1 MTIKSGWISH
11 VSVNYTSTV
20 IKTLPSLYV
29 CMVFATIKCLIKRKT
44 KQTQSIQFCACRFCP
59 SVFFYL
65 ASVVPAIWFLE
76 LHAMEDRIKEKAEQ
90 ERFNLT
96 TQNQNRSV
104 EDLKIIIKD
113 LGVRGIQPHWLLL
126 DKSTNHFIN
135 L

>member
-1 MTIKSGWISH
+1 MTIKSGWVSH
-11 VSVNYTSTV
+11 VSVNYTSAV

-29 CMVFATIKCLIKRKT
+29 CMVFATIKCLIKNLK
-44 KQTQSIQFCACRFCP
+44 SIQFCAFRFCP

-76 LHAMEDRIKEKAEQ
+76 LHAMEDRIEEKAEQ
-90 ERFNLT
+90 ERFNIT

-113 LGVRGIQPHWLLL
+113 LGVRGIQIDILVNARQ
-126 DKSTNHFIN
+126 KYKTFY
-135 L
+135 

>member
-1 MTIKSGWISH
+1 MTIKSGWVSH
-11 VSVNYTSTV
+11 VSVNYTSAV

-29 CMVFATIKCLIKRKT
+29 CMVFATIKCLIKNLK
-44 KQTQSIQFCACRFCP
+44 SIQFCSFRFCP

-76 LHAMEDRIKEKAEQ
+76 LHAMEDRIEEKAEQ
-90 ERFNLT
+90 ERFNIT

-113 LGVRGIQPHWLLL
+113 LGVRGIHIDTLVNARQ
-126 DKSTNHFIN
+126 KYKTFY
-135 L
+135 

>member
-1 MTIKSGWISH
+1 MTIKSGWVSH
-11 VSVNYTSTV
+11 VSVNYTSAV

-29 CMVFATIKCLIKRKT
+29 CMVFATIKCLIKNLK
-44 KQTQSIQFCACRFCP
+44 SVQFYAFRFCP

-76 LHAMEDRIKEKAEQ
+76 LHAMEDRIEEKAEQ
-90 ERFNLT
+90 ERFNIT

-113 LGVRGIQPHWLLL
+113 LGVRGIHIDTLVNARQ
-126 DKSTNHFIN
+126 KYKTFY
-135 L
+135 

>member
-1 MTIKSGWISH
+1 MTIKSGWVSH
-11 VSVNYTSTV
+11 VSVNYTSAV

-29 CMVFATIKCLIKRKT
+29 CMVFATIKCLIKNLK
-44 KQTQSIQFCACRFCP
+44 SIQFYAFRFCP

-76 LHAMEDRIKEKAEQ
+76 LHAMEDRIEEKAEQ
-90 ERFNLT
+90 ERFNIT

-113 LGVRGIQPHWLLL
+113 LGVRGIHIDTLVNARQ
-126 DKSTNHFIN
+126 KYKTFY
-135 L
+135 

>member
-1 MTIKSGWISH
+1 MTIKSGWVSH
-11 VSVNYTSTV
+11 VSVNYTSAV

-29 CMVFATIKCLIKRKT
+29 CMVFATIKCLIKNLK
-44 KQTQSIQFCACRFCP
+44 SIQFYAFRFCP

-76 LHAMEDRIKEKAEQ
+76 LHAMEDRIEEKAEQ
-90 ERFNLT
+90 ERFNIT

-113 LGVRGIQPHWLLL
+113 LGVRGIH
-126 DKSTNHFIN
+126 IN
-135 L
+135 TLVNARQKYKTFY

>member
-1 MTIKSGWISH
+1 MTIKSGWVSH
-11 VSVNYTSTV
+11 VSVNYTSAA

-29 CMVFATIKCLIKRKT
+29 CMVFATIKCLIKNLK
-44 KQTQSIQFCACRFCP
+44 SIQFYAFRFCP

-76 LHAMEDRIKEKAEQ
+76 LHAMEDRIEEKAEQ
-90 ERFNLT
+90 ERFNIT

-113 LGVRGIQPHWLLL
+113 LGVRGIQIDTLVNARQ
-126 DKSTNHFIN
+126 KYKTFY
-135 L
+135 

>member
-1 MTIKSGWISH
+1 MTIKSGWVSH
-11 VSVNYTSTV
+11 VSVNYTSAV

-29 CMVFATIKCLIKRKT
+29 CMVFATIKCLIKNLK
-44 KQTQSIQFCACRFCP
+44 SIQFCVFRFCP

-76 LHAMEDRIKEKAEQ
+76 LHAMEDRIEEKAEQ
-90 ERFNLT
+90 ERFNIT

-113 LGVRGIQPHWLLL
+113 LGVRGIHIDTLVNARQ
-126 DKSTNHFIN
+126 KYKTFY
-135 L
+135 

>member
-1 MTIKSGWISH
+1 MLDQK
-11 VSVNYTSTV
+11 
-20 IKTLPSLYV
+20 KKP
-29 CMVFATIKCLIKRKT
+29 
-44 KQTQSIQFCACRFCP
+44 TQSIQFCACRFCP

-113 LGVRGIQPHWLLL
+113 LGVRGIQTHWLMMY
-126 DKSTNHFIN
+126 KSTNHFIK

>member
-1 MTIKSGWISH
+1 MTIKSGWVSH
-11 VSVNYTSTV
+11 VSVNYTSAV

-29 CMVFATIKCLIKRKT
+29 CMVFATIKCLIKNLK
-44 KQTQSIQFCACRFCP
+44 SISFCAFRFCP

-76 LHAMEDRIKEKAEQ
+76 LHAMEDRIEEKAEQ
-90 ERFNLT
+90 ERFNIT

-113 LGVRGIQPHWLLL
+113 LGVRGIHIDTLVNARQ
-126 DKSTNHFIN
+126 KYKTFY
-135 L
+135 

>member
-1 MTIKSGWISH
+1 MTIKSGRISH
-11 VSVNYTSTV
+11 VSVNYTSAV

-29 CMVFATIKCLIKRKT
+29 CMVFATIKCLIKNLK
-44 KQTQSIQFCACRFCP
+44 SIQFYAFRFCP

-76 LHAMEDRIKEKAEQ
+76 LHAMEDRIEEKAEQ
-90 ERFNLT
+90 ERFNIT

-113 LGVRGIQPHWLLL
+113 LGVRGIHIDTLVNARQ
-126 DKSTNHFIN
+126 KYKTFY
-135 L
+135 

>member
-1 MTIKSGWISH
+1 MTIKSGWVSH
-11 VSVNYTSTV
+11 VSVNYTSAV

-29 CMVFATIKCLIKRKT
+29 CMVFATIKCLIKNLK
-44 KQTQSIQFCACRFCP
+44 SIQFYAFRFCP

-76 LHAMEDRIKEKAEQ
+76 LHAMEDRIEEKAEQ
-90 ERFNLT
+90 ERFNIT

-113 LGVRGIQPHWLLL
+113 LGVRGIQIDTLVNARQ
-126 DKSTNHFIN
+126 KYKTFY
-135 L
+135 

>member
-1 MTIKSGWISH
+1 MTIKSGWVSH
-11 VSVNYTSTV
+11 VSVNYTSAV

-29 CMVFATIKCLIKRKT
+29 CMVFATIKCLIKNLK
-44 KQTQSIQFCACRFCP
+44 SISFCAFRFCP

-76 LHAMEDRIKEKAEQ
+76 LHAMEDRIEEKAEQ
-90 ERFNLT
+90 ERFNIT

-113 LGVRGIQPHWLLL
+113 LGVRGIQIDILVNALQ
-126 DKSTNHFIN
+126 KYKTFY
-135 L
+135 

>member
-1 MTIKSGWISH
+1 MTIKSGWVSH
-11 VSVNYTSTV
+11 VSVNYTSAV

-29 CMVFATIKCLIKRKT
+29 CMVFATIKCLIKNLK
-44 KQTQSIQFCACRFCP
+44 SIQFYAFRFCP

-76 LHAMEDRIKEKAEQ
+76 LHAMEDRIEEKAEQ
-90 ERFNLT
+90 ERFNIT

-113 LGVRGIQPHWLLL
+113 LGVRGIQIDILVNALQ
-126 DKSTNHFIN
+126 KYKTFY
-135 L
+135 

>member
-1 MTIKSGWISH
+1 MTIKPGWVSH
-11 VSVNYTSTV
+11 VSVNYTSAV

-29 CMVFATIKCLIKRKT
+29 CMVFATIKCLIKNLK
-44 KQTQSIQFCACRFCP
+44 SIQFYAFRFCP

-76 LHAMEDRIKEKAEQ
+76 LHAMEDRIEEKAEQ
-90 ERFNLT
+90 ERFNIT

-113 LGVRGIQPHWLLL
+113 LGVRGIQIDILVNALQ
-126 DKSTNHFIN
+126 KYKTFY
-135 L
+135 

>member
-1 MTIKSGWISH
+1 MTIKSGWVSH
-11 VSVNYTSTV
+11 VSVNYTSAV

-29 CMVFATIKCLIKRKT
+29 CMVFATIKCLIKNLK
-44 KQTQSIQFCACRFCP
+44 SIQFYAFRFCP

-76 LHAMEDRIKEKAEQ
+76 LHAMEDRIEEKAEQ
-90 ERFNLT
+90 ERFNIT

-113 LGVRGIQPHWLLL
+113 LGVRGI
-126 DKSTNHFIN
+126 HFDTLVN
-135 L
+135 ARQKYKTFY

>member
-1 MTIKSGWISH
+1 MTIKSGWVSH
-11 VSVNYTSTV
+11 VSVNYTSAV

-29 CMVFATIKCLIKRKT
+29 CMVFATIKCLIKNLK
-44 KQTQSIQFCACRFCP
+44 SIQFCAFRFCP

-76 LHAMEDRIKEKAEQ
+76 LHAMEDRIEEKAEQ
-90 ERFNLT
+90 ERFNIT

-113 LGVRGIQPHWLLL
+113 LGVRGIHIDTLVNARQ
-126 DKSTNHFIN
+126 KYKTFY
-135 L
+135 